1 MRLPLQILLASAF
14 IGLLAGCTPSIAPA
28 PSGASLAA
36 DEATIRGGTDA
47 WNAAYN
53 AGDVDG
59 ILALYSDDAVVMP
72 PNVPL
77 VTGLASLREYLTK
90 DIAASKSA
98 GIVAKDGISE
108 VAISG
113 DLAWHAGTS
122 SFVDAAG
129 KVVETG
135 KYVEVWR
142 RTNGRWLMVRDIW
155 NDDPPPAAA
164 TPK

>member
-14 IGLLAGCTPSIAPA
+14 IGALWGCTPSTPPA

-36 DEATIRGGTDA
+36 DEVAIRSGTDA

-53 AGDVDG
+53 AGNVEA

-72 PNVPL
+72 PNVAAI
-77 VTGLASLREYLTK
+77 TGLASLKEYLAK
-90 DIAASKSA
+90 DVAASKLA
-98 GIVAKDGISE
+98 GITSKDGVSQ

-122 SFVDAAG
+122 LFVDAAD
-129 KVVETG
+129 KVVQTG
-135 KYVEVWR
+135 KYVEIWR
-142 RTNGRWLMVRDIW
+142 RTSGRWLLVRDIW
-155 NDDPPPAAA
+155 NDDAPAAQA
-164 TPK
+164 TAK